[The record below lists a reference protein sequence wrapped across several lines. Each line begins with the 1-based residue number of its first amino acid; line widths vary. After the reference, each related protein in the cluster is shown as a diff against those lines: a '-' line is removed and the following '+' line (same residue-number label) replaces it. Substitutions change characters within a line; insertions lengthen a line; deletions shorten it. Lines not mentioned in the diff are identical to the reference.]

1 MRTFPHPPTR
11 LLTLCLLLVVAFLP
25 GCKRDAAPAGPAG
38 SAASASGAAVVDD
51 GSVAPIDPAAAPA
64 PDLGGFRVASVLLG
78 DALDGEHVVRSA
90 MREFDPRATIHA
102 SVLSTGAHPGLTLT
116 ARWHAPGGGTILE
129 TVQALAPSA
138 ASPGAPSAIATTFSL
153 RGKAPWPAGDYVFE
167 LLADGHRLQAL
178 PFTVR

>member
-1 MRTFPHPPTR
+1 MRMFPHPPTR
-11 LLTLCLLLVVAFLP
+11 LLTLCLLLVVASLP

-116 ARWHAPGGGTILE
+116 ARWQAPGGATILE
-129 TVQALAPSA
+129 TAQALAPSA
-138 ASPGAPSAIATTFSL
+138 ASPDAPTALATTFSL
-153 RGKAPWPAGDYVFE
+153 RGKTPWPAGDYVFE

-178 PFTVR
+178 PFKVR